1 VFFDDLVTQS
11 GRARLYGFRNR
22 RGGALGPGPERHVR
36 DVAPTI
42 LQLLGEA
49 IPADMEGV

>member
-1 VFFDDLVTQS
+1 MTSSRS
-11 GRARLYGFRNR
+11 GRARLLWFRNR
-22 RGGALGPGPERHVR
+22 RGGALGPGPERDLR

>member
-1 VFFDDLVTQS
+1 MTSSRSPGALGF
-11 GRARLYGFRNR
+11 YGFRNR
-22 RGGALGPGPERHVR
+22 RGGALGPGPERDLR

-42 LQLLGEA
+42 QLLGEA